1 VGIKRCH
8 LKRLIQIFGL
18 YLLFSGLFSSNSNA
32 QFFNEQGFKFV
43 KLFSWLESYYVDT
56 VNLDQLTDQAI
67 RDLLHKLDPHSSYIS
82 KEEVKEMNEPLQ
94 GNFDGIGISFNLHK
108 DTILIISVVPGGPS
122 QKLGIL
128 PGDRII
134 QIDTAK
140 VAGVGIT
147 SRQVMAK
154 LKGKKGTIVKVKILR
169 RNAPELIDFAISRDR
184 IPIHSLDASYKVNS
198 NTGYIK
204 LSRFSKTTMDE
215 ITPILQQFN
224 KEKVT
229 NLIIDLTDNGGGY
242 LDVAFSLAD
251 EFLEKDKTI
260 VYTKGLHSERKDYTS
275 TESGNFEKGNVIVL
289 IDESS
294 ASASEIFAGAI
305 QDWDRGLII
314 GRRSYGKGLVQR
326 PLTFPDGSELRLT
339 VARYYTP
346 SGRLIQKSYAKG
358 YDNYENELRERIES
372 GEIYDTDSKLD
383 KIDTVSKYYTLMRK
397 HVVYGGGGIIPDIIV
412 PVDTTKG
419 NALYRTVLSKGLLNS
434 FVLDYIDVNRK
445 MLVRKYPDF
454 QTFNE
459 KFGADD
465 TVLAGFIQ
473 YLKGKSINFSDTD
486 FNQSKETYQLLIKAY
501 IANNL
506 WTSSGFYQIYNNM
519 NPIYLK
525 ALDAFSN
532 WSFFMN

>member
-1 VGIKRCH
+1 MGIKLSK
-8 LKRLIQIFGL
+8 LKRFVQIFCL
-18 YLLFSGLFSSNSNA
+18 YLLFSGLVTSTGNA

-56 VNLDQLTDQAI
+56 VNIDQLTNQAI
-67 RDLLHKLDPHSSYIS
+67 RDVLHKLDPHSSYIS

-94 GNFDGIGISFNLHK
+94 GNFDGIGISFNVHK
-108 DTILIISVVPGGPS
+108 DTILIISVVSGGPS
-122 QKLGIL
+122 QKVGIM

-147 SRQVMAK
+147 SKQVMAK
-154 LKGKKGTIVKVKILR
+154 LKGKKGVIVKLKILR
-169 RNAPELIDFAISRDR
+169 RNEPELLDFAISRDR
-184 IPIHSLDASYKVNS
+184 IPIHSLDAAYKVNK

-204 LSRFSKTTMDE
+204 LSRFSKTTISE
-215 ITPILQQFN
+215 VTPILQQYN

-229 NLIIDLTDNGGGY
+229 NLIIDLTGNGGGY

-260 VYTKGLHSERKDYTS
+260 VYTKGLHSERKDYMS
-275 TESGNFEKGNVIVL
+275 TEKGNFEKGNVIVM

-305 QDWDRGLII
+305 QDWDRGLIV
-314 GRRSYGKGLVQR
+314 GRRSFGKGLVQR

-358 YDNYENELRERIES
+358 FNDYENEINERVES
-372 GEIYDTDSKLD
+372 GEIFGSNNKLD
-383 KIDTVSKYYTLMRK
+383 KIDTTSKYYTLMRK

-412 PVDTTKG
+412 PMDTTKG
-419 NALYRTVLSKGLLNS
+419 NPLYRTVLSKGLITG

-445 MLVRKYPDF
+445 LLNRKYPDF
-454 QTFNE
+454 KVFNE
-459 KFGADD
+459 KFITDD
-465 TVLAGFIQ
+465 AVLDGFIQ
-473 YLKGKSINFSDTD
+473 YLKSKAVNFSDTD
-486 FNQSKETYQLLIKAY
+486 FNNSRDTYQLLIKAY

-506 WTSSGFYQIYNNM
+506 WTSGGFYQIYNDM

-525 ALDAFSN
+525 ALDAFNN
-532 WSFFMN
+532 WSLLLN